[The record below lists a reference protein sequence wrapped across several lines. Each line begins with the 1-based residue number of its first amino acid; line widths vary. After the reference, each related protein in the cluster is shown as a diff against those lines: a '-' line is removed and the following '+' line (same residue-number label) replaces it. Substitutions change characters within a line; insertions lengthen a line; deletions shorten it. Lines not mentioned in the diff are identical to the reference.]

1 MYPTLTLL
9 CAFVLLYSLASR
21 RIESWPVNGALVFVL
36 FGFIF
41 GSSGLGWLQ
50 LEASAEGLS
59 LVAELT
65 LAVVLFSDAAS
76 VNFSVLIKNLLL
88 PKRLLLIGLPLT
100 ILLGIGTGFLLFE
113 GVGLL
118 SIALLATM
126 LAPTDAALGKAVI
139 TNPAVPGKIRES
151 LNVESGLNDG
161 ICVPILF
168 ILLSFATKESND
180 SGSFTT
186 ALTLVAQSIGIGGAV
201 GLGLSLMGSYLLRLV
216 HIRKLMS
223 ESWRHLPVLAIS
235 ILAFSLA
242 QQLGGSGFI
251 AAFTGGL
258 LFGHLEQARK
268 EPLLEESENVGNLL
282 SLFTWVFFG
291 ASYLGLAIPYITP
304 QILIYSLL
312 SLTLVRMLP
321 VFLCLSGTGLS
332 TREKL
337 FTGWF
342 GPRGLASIVFGVI
355 VFEANLPGR
364 EIILASL
371 ICTVVLSVLL
381 HGLTANP
388 LAKKLASSMDAR
400 ARYAE

>member
-9 CAFVLLYSLASR
+9 CALVLLYSLASR
-21 RIESWPVNGALVFVL
+21 RIEAWPVNGALVFVL
-36 FGFIF
+36 FGFVF
-41 GSSGLGWLQ
+41 GPEGLGWLH
-50 LEASAEGLS
+50 LGASVEGLS

-76 VNFSVLIKNLLL
+76 LNFAVLIKNLRL

-100 ILLGIGTGFLLFE
+100 ILLGIASGYLLF
-113 GVGLL
+113 GGASLL
-118 SIALLATM
+118 GIALLATM

-139 TNPAVPGKIRES
+139 TNPSVPEKIRES

-168 ILLSFATKESND
+168 ILLSFATHE
-180 SGSFTT
+180 GSEGGGLST
-186 ALTLVAQSIGIGGAV
+186 ALSLVAQSIGIGAGV
-201 GLGLSLMGSYLLRLV
+201 GLGLSLLGSYLLRLV
-216 HIRKLMS
+216 HLRKLMS
-223 ESWRHLPVLAIS
+223 ESWRHLPVLALS

-282 SLFTWVFFG
+282 SLVTWVFFG
-291 ASYLGLAIPYITP
+291 ASYLGQALPHITP
-304 QILIYSLL
+304 QILLYSLL
-312 SLTLVRMLP
+312 SLTVVRMLP
-321 VFLCLSGTGLS
+321 VFLCLTGTGLS
-332 TREKL
+332 TQEKL

-355 VFEANLPGR
+355 VFEAHLPGH
-364 EIILASL
+364 EIILGSL
-371 ICTVVLSVLL
+371 ICTVFGSVLL

-388 LAKKLASSMDAR
+388 LAKKLAAR
-400 ARYAE
+400 RKT